1 MTFVSL
7 KLCSGVNIGLGF
19 NNPKSCNEKH
29 YSSLVVLLGKESPKK
44 FANSTVPSFLSLKM
58 LLWAWDQNKNKEKVL
73 SCRVQLNVQRALG
86 VNLVLSMLDW
96 KHPLLCKVSKRS
108 QPHMGDGLKRWVF
121 PQRPNRF
128 QILHLKHSRNTGF
141 RTLRSTFIV

>member
-29 YSSLVVLLGKESPKK
+29 YSSLVVLLGKESQKK

-58 LLWAWDQNKNKEKVL
+58 LLWAWDQNKNKGKVL
-73 SCRVQLNVQRALG
+73 SCRVQLNVQRASG
-86 VNLVLSMLDW
+86 VNLVHSMLDW
-96 KHPLLCKVSKRS
+96 KHPLLCKVWKGGCSLRDS
-108 QPHMGDGLKRWVF
+108 IDFRFFISSIRGTPASEPWGPHSLFNNHAPVSGL
-121 PQRPNRF
+121 Q
-128 QILHLKHSRNTGF
+128 Q
-141 RTLRSTFIV
+141 